1 MNTREKPK
9 KNKQEQ
15 TDKEHEQKQSIPDNL
30 YDVPEPKEQ
39 EQEEPEPP
47 KPISMQGTKGDVLK
61 PARLPPRFKEKF
73 QSSPVKTEEPT
84 IKPVE
89 QEKPESTGQT
99 VKNESSSRI
108 RPPVT
113 IRQRRES
120 IPSPI
125 KQEET
130 KPVQPTRI
138 ELEEAPVVQN
148 VTTKQ
153 QTSRS
158 ISDLAEETK
167 EDPILKQ
174 FNIEEILKRPK
185 EKSWP
190 WKTARTVKIPG
201 DLESYWKIEASL
213 YSAIAM
219 LHFFTVAYEN
229 GDVAQEVYS
238 KQLKS
243 QLLEA
248 IQLRFKLEK
257 DKKFNWESFVKEN
270 KLEELFAEGVE
281 KLARVTGSSDIDAAL
296 DEETIKIDY
305 HEMKKLPTKAA
316 DYVSNAIELMDLI
329 RLQSVATVERLIP
342 LLEDMKKIIISIN
355 IFDADYWAIKEIDL
369 WITKLYHMQPGSIPS
384 DEELERFEM
393 YVVRWMNDFRRE
405 LKNI

>member
-1 MNTREKPK
+1 M
-9 KNKQEQ
+9 
-15 TDKEHEQKQSIPDNL
+15 
-30 YDVPEPKEQ
+30 
-39 EQEEPEPP
+39 
-47 KPISMQGTKGDVLK
+47 
-61 PARLPPRFKEKF
+61 
-73 QSSPVKTEEPT
+73 
-84 IKPVE
+84 
-89 QEKPESTGQT
+89 
-99 VKNESSSRI
+99 
-108 RPPVT
+108 
-113 IRQRRES
+113 
-120 IPSPI
+120 
-125 KQEET
+125 
-130 KPVQPTRI
+130 
-138 ELEEAPVVQN
+138 
-148 VTTKQ
+148 
-153 QTSRS
+153 
-158 ISDLAEETK
+158 
-167 EDPILKQ
+167 
-174 FNIEEILKRPK
+174 
-185 EKSWP
+185 
-190 WKTARTVKIPG
+190 
-201 DLESYWKIEASL
+201 

-369 WITKLYHMQPGSIPS
+369 WINKLYHMQPGSIPS

>member
-1 MNTREKPK
+1 MLESIRIK
-9 KNKQEQ
+9 KSGHSSYVYEHSRKTKKEE
-15 TDKEHEQKQSIPDNL
+15 TDKEQEQKQSIPDNL

-61 PARLPPRFKEKF
+61 PAKLPPRFKEKF

-99 VKNESSSRI
+99 VNNESSSRI

-158 ISDLAEETK
+158 ISE
-167 EDPILKQ
+167 
-174 FNIEEILKRPK
+174 
-185 EKSWP
+185 
-190 WKTARTVKIPG
+190 
-201 DLESYWKIEASL
+201 
-213 YSAIAM
+213 
-219 LHFFTVAYEN
+219 
-229 GDVAQEVYS
+229 
-238 KQLKS
+238 
-243 QLLEA
+243 
-248 IQLRFKLEK
+248 
-257 DKKFNWESFVKEN
+257 
-270 KLEELFAEGVE
+270 
-281 KLARVTGSSDIDAAL
+281 
-296 DEETIKIDY
+296 
-305 HEMKKLPTKAA
+305 
-316 DYVSNAIELMDLI
+316 
-329 RLQSVATVERLIP
+329 
-342 LLEDMKKIIISIN
+342 
-355 IFDADYWAIKEIDL
+355 
-369 WITKLYHMQPGSIPS
+369 
-384 DEELERFEM
+384 
-393 YVVRWMNDFRRE
+393 
-405 LKNI
+405 